1 MRASNKCIKCGS
13 LAIGHVARRYD
24 ETNDRKEGFTTQVL
38 GVLGNRRIGVGPL
51 EAYVCTDCGY
61 VETYVIAPATVQF
74 EQIRGFS
81 WVNEPDPQRG
91 PFR

>member
-1 MRASNKCIKCGS
+1 MRTSNKCTKCGS
-13 LAIGHVARRYD
+13 LAIGHVSRRYERPGYRD
-24 ETNDRKEGFTTQVL
+24 DDLPTQML
-38 GVLGNRRIGVGPL
+38 GVLGSRRIGVGPL
-51 EAYVCTDCGY
+51 EAYVCTECGY

-74 EQIRGFS
+74 EQIRGFR